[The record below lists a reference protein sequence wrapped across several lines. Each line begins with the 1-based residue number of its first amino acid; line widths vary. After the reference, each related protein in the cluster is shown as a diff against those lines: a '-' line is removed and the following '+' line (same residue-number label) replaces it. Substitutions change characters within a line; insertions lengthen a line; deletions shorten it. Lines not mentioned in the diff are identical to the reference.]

1 MRLDKKIE
9 KEFQLAL
16 KEIRKISQEQI
27 EKKSVIIELVKR
39 LEQKL
44 KYHQLSELIIGSV
57 RKKKMSISV
66 KVNQKE
72 TAVTAAKKHRIKE
85 SIRSSDFSPYI
96 KMVMSVLSGSPSCD
110 YLRC

>member
-57 RKKKMSISV
+57 RKKKNEYIGESQP
-66 KVNQKE
+66 KGNCCYCGQE
-72 TAVTAAKKHRIKE
+72 T
-85 SIRSSDFSPYI
+85 
-96 KMVMSVLSGSPSCD
+96 
-110 YLRC
+110 